1 MRLKTKKF
9 TLIELLVVIA
19 IIAILAAM
27 LLPALNKARAGA
39 WKITCVNSHK
49 QLAMTMLSYIG
60 DNDGRT
66 MGGLL
71 VSPYGSTWRFKLAE
85 YQMNRQSP
93 EAQDYINAANMLVKC
108 PAAVACGMAYP
119 EEMGS
124 FRYSY
129 IAYNHYSQN
138 TKLATMAQP
147 SAKLMFGDV
156 VIGIGSGYRTAGRY
170 GSTRIYYRVATDGT
184 SDWGVIHCR
193 HSGSANIAWFD
204 GHVSSLQSPSPADLK
219 SVYTAAKIGSSWFQ
233 PSAKVTQ

>member
-66 MGGLL
+66 MSGLL

-93 EAQDYINAANMLVKC
+93 EAQDYINAANMLVKQL
-108 PAAVACGMAYP
+108 AHFAHAD
-119 EEMGS
+119 
-124 FRYSY
+124 
-129 IAYNHYSQN
+129 IA
-138 TKLATMAQP
+138 
-147 SAKLMFGDV
+147 
-156 VIGIGSGYRTAGRY
+156 GIVLG
-170 GSTRIYYRVATDGT
+170 
-184 SDWGVIHCR
+184 
-193 HSGSANIAWFD
+193 
-204 GHVSSLQSPSPADLK
+204 
-219 SVYTAAKIGSSWFQ
+219 
-233 PSAKVTQ
+233 AKVPVILTNPIDTPRTRLASAALGRLMIRSCQKKS